1 MKRVFFILSFLF
13 VLSAN
18 SGFATP
24 PTSIALDYDLNGGIL
39 HVEAVHPSFNLD
51 KSYVRLMNV
60 YLNGVQIFT
69 QDYFKQDYY
78 DKFLE
83 VVPMAAKPGDD
94 IKVELF
100 CSLGGEM
107 SQELSVP
114 TTQANVTGVNVTD
127 NSMVNSTTDNIVN

>member
-1 MKRVFFILSFLF
+1 
-13 VLSAN
+13 
-18 SGFATP
+18 
-24 PTSIALDYDLNGGIL
+24 
-39 HVEAVHPSFNLD
+39 
-51 KSYVRLMNV
+51 
-60 YLNGVQIFT
+60 
-69 QDYFKQDYY
+69 
-78 DKFLE
+78 
-83 VVPMAAKPGDD
+83 MAAKPGDD